1 MTDQADSSDLGGGG
15 GPSAEPAGGRPLGK
29 EAVVAALVEAAT
41 ALLVEEGP
49 GVSVRRIAARAG
61 VNHGLVHTY
70 FGSKQALLSAAAD
83 EINRRSAAEL
93 DPSGFPPPD
102 LATRRGRE
110 LATATARMSLDNG
123 ALLSTTHPII
133 SSWRQA
139 LAAERPDLD
148 TETIEEMVITAS
160 TLALGWAVF
169 SEHLCDSVGVSRERR
184 PELDKRIAALVAQF
198 GGIPDRP
205 VGRDQTPS

>member
-1 MTDQADSSDLGGGG
+1 MTG
-15 GPSAEPAGGRPLGK
+15 PAGISGPGGNPGSPSNDGDERPLGK
-29 EAVVAALVEAAT
+29 DAVVAALVEAAA

-49 GVSVRRIAARAG
+49 GVSVRRIATRAG

-70 FGSKQALLSAAAD
+70 FGSKQSLLAAAAD

-110 LATATARMSLDNG
+110 LATAIVRMSLDGG
-123 ALLSTTHPII
+123 ALLSTSHPII
-133 SSWRQA
+133 TSWRRA
-139 LAAERPDLD
+139 LLAERPDLD
-148 TETIEEMVITAS
+148 ADAVDEMVITAS

-169 SEHLCDSVGVSRERR
+169 SEHLCDTVGVGPERR
-184 PELDKRIAALVAQF
+184 PELDKQIAALVAQF

-205 VGRDQTPS
+205 VGPGQGPP